1 MSGACAVTFA
11 FHKGRKTDFTVRAP
25 RWQKVLLAQVS
36 ALVLLRVEEHFSVI
50 RQKLAGLVHFRHVV
64 KVLDGLQRD

>member
-25 RWQKVLLAQVS
+25 HWQKVS